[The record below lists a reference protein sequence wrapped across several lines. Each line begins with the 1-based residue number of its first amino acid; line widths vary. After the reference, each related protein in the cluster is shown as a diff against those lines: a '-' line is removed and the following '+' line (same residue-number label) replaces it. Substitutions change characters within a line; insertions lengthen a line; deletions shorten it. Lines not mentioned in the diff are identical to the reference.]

1 MADKICTAE
10 MSHGDYLEILEGCR
24 DYPVL
29 QETFTKGELALYEKQ
44 LAEYMDMKVISDAYL
59 CHVPEIV
66 CWYEGII
73 PTEDFI
79 KEYGCWK
86 KLNR

>member
-1 MADKICTAE
+1 MAEKICTAE
-10 MSHGDYLEILEGCR
+10 MGHGDYLEILKGCR

-29 QETFTKGELALYEKQ
+29 QEIFTKGELALYEKQ
-44 LAEYMDMKVISDAYL
+44 LGEYLDMKVITDAYL
-59 CHVPEIV
+59 YQVPRIV

-86 KLNR
+86 

>member
-1 MADKICTAE
+1 MAEKICTAE
-10 MSHGDYLEILEGCR
+10 MVHGDYLEILKGCR

-29 QETFTKGELALYEKQ
+29 QEIFTKGELALYEKQ
-44 LAEYMDMKVISDAYL
+44 LGEYLDMKVITDAYL
-59 CHVPEIV
+59 YQVPRIV

-86 KLNR
+86 